1 MDEHK
6 RKSDDVV
13 DRLEGK
19 IDKIYEFLIGDGSQA
34 SPGLLTRVDRIEQL
48 EESRKMHRGVI
59 YTSLMGL
66 AAERVWHWFTGR

>member
-1 MDEHK
+1 MYEHK

-19 IDKIYEFLIGDGSQA
+19 IDKIYKFLIGDGSPA

-48 EESRKMHRGVI
+48 EENRKMHRGVI
-59 YTSLMGL
+59 YTSLVGL
-66 AAERVWHWFTGR
+66 VAERAWHWVTGR